1 MPNLY
6 VLPNCDLILYSMLLA
21 PSLGFTLF
29 YVATYA
35 GVIAW
40 TTVLLGDFSDPG
52 FAEEFPQLPAVALVS
67 IGVFFI
73 LQTRELK
80 RFFGQQS
87 AMKKEQQVSNVL
99 NFQSDAIVVVQS
111 ERPSSTNGERSGD
124 EEVARQEVSPLSVL
138 FCNSQSIR
146 LFGFDFSKQPPSG
159 EGDHLAQSMLQEPR
173 FESLDRADNREAAVN
188 SAVRTSRAFLG
199 EQARAEQGTMVS
211 LKDIMLRG
219 TSRGEDEV
227 ESYVM
232 RSHGLEPE
240 FEDRDTDRA
249 IIVRRLNLEFNG
261 EECRVLN
268 FTDITTYKRL
278 KHEEETRTLLIERY
292 GKYLNFGSKNS
303 HARIVLKN

>member
-1 MPNLY
+1 M
-6 VLPNCDLILYSMLLA
+6 
-21 PSLGFTLF
+21 
-29 YVATYA
+29 
-35 GVIAW
+35 
-40 TTVLLGDFSDPG
+40 
-52 FAEEFPQLPAVALVS
+52 
-67 IGVFFI
+67 
-73 LQTRELK
+73 
-80 RFFGQQS
+80 
-87 AMKKEQQVSNVL
+87 
-99 NFQSDAIVVVQS
+99 
-111 ERPSSTNGERSGD
+111 
-124 EEVARQEVSPLSVL
+124 
-138 FCNSQSIR
+138 
-146 LFGFDFSKQPPSG
+146 
-159 EGDHLAQSMLQEPR
+159 AQSMLQEPR

-211 LKDIMLRG
+211 LRDIMLRG

-240 FEDRDTDRA
+240 LEDRDTDRA

-303 HARIVLKN
+303 HVRIVLKN